1 MIKVVFYLDNKNI
14 DDVDFSEPQLGNPG
28 VGGTQFLFMTLPY
41 YLKNYCSAKDINGFK
56 FYLLSNNVSKLHPSV
71 EAHAVIDYLDAIK
84 KANEIGADIFVFRP
98 LDEDLLSGKDKSYST
113 SNLNLIGWAHN
124 SYSRQLMT
132 RLYNMSNYKAHVCV
146 AREQLDALI
155 DKSIYD
161 KATAIF
167 NGFESLLAK
176 PSAFEEREKDLVVY
190 IGSLV
195 PAKGFHMLAEVW
207 KDVLKVRPKAKLK
220 VIGSGK
226 VYDRGAKLGK
236 WNIAQEKY
244 EERFMPFL
252 LDTDGKLLDSVE
264 FLGLMGNEKFAIM
277 KKARVGVVNPT
288 AMTEMCPG
296 SAIEFQ
302 ACGVPVISGAMG
314 GLFDTVQHNN
324 TGILVR
330 NNKKLTLALI
340 ELLENDNL
348 NHQYGLNALKF
359 VSEKFDY
366 NTVCSDWISLFDNV
380 YNDQNINSV
389 RPRFKSNIFKDKKYI
404 RLLIRKVFPFLIK

>member
-1 MIKVVFYLDNKNI
+1 MKVVFYLDNKKVDNI
-14 DDVDFSEPQLGNPG
+14 DFSKPQLGNPG
-28 VGGTQFLFMTLPY
+28 VGGTLFLFMTLPY
-41 YLKNYCSAKDINGFK
+41 YLRKYSLENNLDKYK
-56 FYLLSNNVSKLHPSV
+56 FYLLTNCVDRLHPSI
-71 EAHAVIDYLDAIK
+71 EAFSVSNHTEAIK
-84 KANEIGADIFVFRP
+84 KAKEIGADLFIFRP
-98 LDEDLLSGKDKSYST
+98 IEEDLPNKRETDYGH
-113 SNLNLIGWAHN
+113 SNLNLIGWSHN
-124 SYSRQLMT
+124 NCSRALLRCYYRM
-132 RLYNMSNYKAHVCV
+132 NNYKAHVCV
-146 AREQLDALI
+146 AREQLDALL
-155 DKSIYD
+155 DKSIYE

-167 NGFESLLAK
+167 NGFESTLAEQIL
-176 PSAFEEREKDLVVY
+176 FEERDKNLVVY

-207 KDVLKVRPKAKLK
+207 KDVLKVNPNAKLK
-220 VIGSGK
+220 VIGNGR
-226 VYDRGAKLGK
+226 VYNRGAKLGK
-236 WNIAQEKY
+236 WNIAQEDY

-296 SAIEFQ
+296 SALEFQ

-330 NNKKLTLALI
+330 NKKALTRALI
-340 ELLENDNL
+340 DLLEKDGL
-348 NHQYGLNALKF
+348 NRQYGLNASKF

-366 NTVCSDWISLFDNV
+366 NKVCSEWISLFENA
-380 YNDQNINSV
+380 YNDQNINLV
-389 RPRFKSNIFKDKKYI
+389 RPRVKCNIFKDKKYI